1 MKTFVKVLAICAIIG
16 ILGISFWDIL
26 AGIVVAPIIATLLL
40 PAAVIVLIIVLICRS
55 LK

>member
-1 MKTFVKVLAICAIIG
+1 MKTFVKVIAICAIIG

-26 AGIVVAPIIATLLL
+26 AGIIVAPIVATLLL
-40 PAAVIVLIIVLICRS
+40 PAAVVVLAIVLICRL

>member
-26 AGIVVAPIIATLLL
+26 AGIIVAPIIATLLL
-40 PAAVIVLIIVLICRS
+40 PAAVIVLIIVLICR
-55 LK
+55 LFK